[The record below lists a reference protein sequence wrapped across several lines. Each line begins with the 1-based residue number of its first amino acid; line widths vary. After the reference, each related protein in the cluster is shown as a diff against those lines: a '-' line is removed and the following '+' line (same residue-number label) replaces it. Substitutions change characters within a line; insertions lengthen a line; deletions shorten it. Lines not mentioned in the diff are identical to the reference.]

1 MTQNPRSAN
10 APSWLVS
17 RPIAHRGLH
26 DGTHGVIENSLA
38 AARRA
43 IASNYG
49 VECDVQMSADGEVFV
64 FHDFTLERLTDGQGR
79 VADQTAAQLAATG
92 LRNGGETIPTLAA
105 LLGIMGANHVLVIE
119 IKSAFSGDM
128 RLAERT
134 AGVVAQ
140 HPGRVAL
147 KSFDPQVMAHLRSNR
162 DRLGIAGVPL
172 GMVAEAHYDHEEW
185 SFLGAED
192 KRALANFLHWDATRP
207 DFLSYSV
214 NDFPHAVPH
223 LLRRALNIPVM
234 TWTVRTPAQMH
245 TASRWADQIV
255 FENWMPE

>member
-1 MTQNPRSAN
+1 MTENPLSGN
-10 APSWLVS
+10 LLSWLVS

-26 DGTHGVIENSLA
+26 DEKHGVVENSLA

-43 IASNYG
+43 VASNYG

-64 FHDFTLERLTDGQGR
+64 FHDFTLERLTDGLGK
-79 VADQTAAQLAATG
+79 VADQTAARLAATG
-92 LRNGGETIPTLAA
+92 LRGGGETIPTLAA
-105 LLGIMGANHVLVIE
+105 LLDVMGTDHVLVIE
-119 IKSAFSGDM
+119 IKSAFTGDL

-134 AGVVAQ
+134 ARIVAG
-140 HPGRVAL
+140 HPGRIVL
-147 KSFDPQVMAHLRSNR
+147 KSFDPQVMAHLRCNR

-172 GMVAEAHYDHEEW
+172 GMVAEAHYDDEEW
-185 SFLGAED
+185 NFLSAEE
-192 KRALANFLHWDATRP
+192 KSVLSHFLHWDATRP

-234 TWTVRTPAQMH
+234 TWTVRTPAQLH
-245 TASRWADQIV
+245 TASLWADQIV
-255 FENWMPE
+255 FENWLPG

>member
-1 MTQNPRSAN
+1 MTENPPSEN
-10 APSWLVS
+10 TLSWLVS

-26 DGTHGVIENSLA
+26 DEKHGVVENSLT

-79 VADQTAAQLAATG
+79 VSDQSAAQVASRK
-92 LRNGGETIPTLAA
+92 LRCGGETIPSLAA
-105 LLGIMGANHVLVIE
+105 LLEVIGADHVLVIE
-119 IKSAFSGDM
+119 IKSAFTGDM
-128 RLAERT
+128 RLAEHT
-134 AGVVAQ
+134 ARIVAE
-140 HPGRVAL
+140 HPGRIAL
-147 KSFDPQVMAHLRSNR
+147 KSFDPQVMAHLRVNR
-162 DRLGIAGVPL
+162 ERLGIAGVPL
-172 GMVAEAHYDHEEW
+172 GMVAEAHYDDEEW
-185 SFLGAED
+185 NFLSAED

-234 TWTVRTPAQMH
+234 TWTVRTPAQYQA
-245 TASRWADQIV
+245 ASLWADQIV
-255 FENWMPE
+255 FENWIPG